1 MDNVAPVTPVVE
13 TVTPATVTPVVET
26 VAPTPVE
33 APVAPVVAVETPVVA
48 PVVNS
53 SVAAVTPTATDPTK
67 IVPEKAPEAPAAIIE
82 PVKAPETL
90 LGADKPAEA
99 PKPAEENPEAPKAEE
114 TNTEGGQSVE
124 PAPPPTYDPFTLPE
138 GIQLEAEKVTEFTG
152 LLAELEQSGKAD
164 HTAVQAF
171 GQKAVEFYVKEV
183 KKALEDTNK
192 QQIAVWEKTRNDW
205 KESFLKDPE
214 IGGNRF
220 QTTVDS
226 ALNFIRTHGGTAEQQ
241 TEFRNLMET
250 SGLGNHPAMI
260 RLLAKAGSAMSE
272 GVPLTA
278 LKPVS
283 APKSKVTTMYGK
295 N

>member
-1 MDNVAPVTPVVE
+1 MDNVTPPVVDVAPVTAPTIAPVVAPVEAPAPAVVE
-13 TVTPATVTPVVET
+13 TV
-26 VAPTPVE
+26 VAP
-33 APVAPVVAVETPVVA
+33 VETPVVA
-48 PVVNS
+48 PVEAPVGN
-53 SVAAVTPTATDPTK
+53 TDPTK
-67 IVPEKAPEAPAAIIE
+67 IAPEKAPEAPVVE

-99 PKPAEENPEAPKAEE
+99 PKAEETKVPEGTEAPKEPE
-114 TNTEGGQSVE
+114 TNTEGGQSDE

-138 GIQLEAEKVTEFTG
+138 GIQLEAEKITEFTG

-164 HTAVQAF
+164 HLAVQAF
-171 GQKAVEFYVKEV
+171 GQKAVEFYVNEV
-183 KKALEDTNK
+183 KKVLEDTQK
-192 QQIAVWEKTRNDW
+192 SQIAAWEKTRNDW

-226 ALNFIRTHGGTAEQQ
+226 ALDFIRTHGGTAEQQ

-272 GVPLTA
+272 GIPLTA
-278 LKPVS
+278 TKPVS